1 MNSEDMKRRT
11 KVFGLRVIELVDDLP
26 PGKVAG
32 TIGYQLLR
40 SATSVGANYRA
51 ACRGRSKPDFISIIG
66 IAIEEADES
75 LYWME
80 LLVDSGIVPGEK
92 TVDLMREGNELVAIL
107 TASSKTARARLANRK
122 G

>member
-1 MNSEDMKRRT
+1 MNWEDMKRRT
-11 KVFGLRVIELVDDLP
+11 NRFGLRVIELVEDLP
-26 PGKVAG
+26 RGKTAS
-32 TIGYQLLR
+32 TIGYQLIR

-51 ACRGRSKPDFISIIG
+51 ACRGRSKPDFISKIG
-66 IAIEEADES
+66 ITIEEADES

-80 LLVDSGIVPGEK
+80 LLVESGISPGEEI
-92 TVDLMREGNELVAIL
+92 VELMHEANELVAIL